1 MINNLLTTAMLLAVL
16 GVLHITNTVL
26 GAVIGSQETQFEW
39 KKIGKG
45 MLKAFLFCLSFLTYC
60 FCLEVLP
67 IILVRIDVA
76 IPNDIITFLEI
87 VGITLTAYKK
97 YTLDC
102 YAKLQIILGVN
113 INNTSEDID
122 IKESEEK

>member
-1 MINNLLTTAMLLAVL
+1 MINNLLTIVMLLAVL
-16 GVLHITNTVL
+16 GVLYTTNTVL
-26 GAVIGSQETQFEW
+26 GAVIGSETTQFEW

-45 MLKAFLFCLSFLTYC
+45 MLKAFLFCLSFLAYC

-67 IILVRIDVA
+67 IILTRIDVVV
-76 IPNDIITFLEI
+76 PSDLITFLEI

-97 YTLDC
+97 YALDC
-102 YAKLQIILGVN
+102 YAKLQVILGVTTD
-113 INNTSEDID
+113 NTSVDID